1 MDIKNSSPYSHN
13 SDSGRI
19 GCGNYPHHFHPY
31 MEVMGDTVRMEE
43 EGRKDKKNREK
54 RKK

>member
-1 MDIKNSSPYSHN
+1 
-13 SDSGRI
+13 
-19 GCGNYPHHFHPY
+19 
-31 MEVMGDTVRMEE
+31 VMGDTVRMEE